1 MGSIV
6 RSIPFYC
13 SKTMAC
19 AVHLNF
25 CAFAIVFWAKCLN
38 GRLRRQFLFL
48 CPVCNVI
55 ALPKFI
61 MIGFDAESLA
71 IFSASY
77 ARISRLALG
86 QLLLFAESQLHLFRH
101 KPFKI
106 DLARFQ
112 SIARAPNDHM
122 HACVPEEF
130 FFPSREC
137 IANGRSVH
145 RSAQR

>member
-6 RSIPFYC
+6 RSISFYC

-19 AVHLNF
+19 AVHLNS
-25 CAFAIVFWAKCLN
+25 CAFAFVFWAKCLN
-38 GRLRRQFLFL
+38 GRLRRHFRFL
-48 CPVCNVI
+48 CPVRNVI
-55 ALPKFI
+55 ALPRFI

-71 IFSASY
+71 FFSASY
-77 ARISRLALG
+77 SRISRLAFS
-86 QLLLFAESQLHLFRH
+86 QLLLFAESQLQLFRH

-106 DLARFQ
+106 DLARSQ
-112 SIARAPNDHM
+112 PIARAHNDHM

-137 IANGRSVH
+137 LANGCSVY
-145 RSAQR
+145 RSARR